1 MIRQNRGSKKYRYVV
16 KDSENQGRDAGR
28 TDGTG
33 RGGRSAVSGQRY
45 GSTATHTTRYG
56 SGVSA
61 SPYELPQRSPV
72 SGTVPRDI
80 RYTGERAAAAG
91 GLPGASSVP
100 SMSGSWRDKQHG
112 VLGRGRSPATGM
124 ASGQGHYRLTTT
136 TGLDVFTTATGRS
149 GYQPSRRTASP
160 MRTPA
165 DSRRG
170 ATQVR
175 QGDRMEGDFL
185 LVQGEMEEMKRGRY
199 GNFIRSS
206 TPAHRVGTPE
216 QKYTTSVYSTSH
228 TSEVLKRKATDVHPQ
243 TVRAT
248 GIMRSG
254 FYTQPADVART
265 TLDDRPKESLSAQGS
280 LGTTTSMT
288 ESISEGYVFVPRV
301 SDQESQGEVSSS
313 VDDKVDVCAKAED
326 KPDKKED
333 DRHDRDIA
341 GAEAED
347 KTTKKEDHKDSR
359 DVVGAKDEGKATQ
372 SEEIKD
378 DRVGIGAKVEDKPV
392 EVEGIKDPSSP
403 LKRTWDEAIET
414 EDIVKEGTL
423 EPQTEEESK
432 DNRDIVDTTKEDK
445 LAKEEESTDDKDV
458 VIAKGEDKPS
468 EQEEAK
474 DDKVDADAKDEDKPI
489 EEEQSKDPRS
499 PHKRSW
505 DEAIGTGDTVKEGTL
520 KPQTEEVSTVPDVI
534 PSQAKATVV
543 TPPHTQS
550 KVKIHRASSEEAPIS
565 TELRPAEK
573 EERQVEPPESL
584 IDKDIFKKNQ
594 HQVRAL
600 ETEGEEETCQTI
612 SPATEKSPMPE
623 DDVQVKSKTSMVPV
637 LHPPDVTAITTP
649 SSGTGSPLQP
659 TVSYQQE
666 ETIVGEAV
674 PVLSEDTGASATL
687 PPGTHPTMSFIEG
700 GDEELVEETVQPFP
714 SKAKAIVVPED
725 PSPTK
730 VKVTRKSSLESKPLP
745 EFQPVD
751 KFEREMKPPEPLIK
765 TDPLL
770 KNQQQVKVRTTGEE
784 VETLQTFGPT
794 GEKTDRPAGDVPSRA
809 RASLV
814 APPSCPDVTASVTPS
829 AGEGQEPSQPGHD
842 KQIEEQRSNE
852 GVAQPPV
859 LPPTGRPPTG
869 DVTTGK
875 PGSSLPYPSSDQP
888 TMPSVPQPPHVG
900 TQLPPPPEGL
910 ISSPWQYNAG
920 LGQPVHDPSY
930 PPGAPC
936 APHLPGQAPNAPF
949 SSAPYPPGLAF
960 HAPYPPGSAS
970 NTPHSSGPMPDAPYP
985 PGPASNAPYPPGPAL
1000 DAPYPPGPAPNA
1012 SYPPGAMPDVPCPAG
1027 PAPDAPYPPGPALDA
1042 PYLPG
1047 PAANAPYPPG
1057 AMPDVP
1063 CPAGPAPDAP
1073 YPPGPAS
1080 DAPYQPGAVPNAPCP
1095 PEPVPDAPYPSGPA
1109 PNAPYQPGAVPD
1121 APYPP
1126 GPAPNAPYPPGPAA
1140 DAPYPP
1146 GPAPNVPNPP
1156 SSAPYPPASPSPSP
1170 FYTPPGVAFPYPGH
1184 PPQEVS
1190 SGQEQ
1195 ASPGSPYPP
1204 PHPAY
1209 PPRHDPVFPPQLP
1222 QGPYPPYPPVQSA
1235 YPPQPYPPGQTA
1247 GHLPYPPVGNMGYP
1261 PQQPATQHPGQPA
1274 KTFQTGPE
1282 NISGEAQPHTVLPP
1296 APLPPRPPIGLDLV
1310 SSSVPSGGQQPT
1322 QNDPAIRET
1331 DILSPP
1337 YVSDQRQPFEGNVPE
1352 SRESTDDVEEPDDR
1366 LSSEKLEK
1374 RRVSFETQNSKDI
1387 QHSAPMSSHDVGKLD
1402 GRLASDKLEKRRVSF
1417 ETQNS
1422 KDIQHSAPMSPP
1434 DKAVL
1439 PWRPIEEIISPRPGS
1454 IPIPLPWT
1462 PTPSPEKQQAF
1473 DFGGAPNVPSES
1485 EQIPAELSEHKSEI
1499 PGQLGLSKAEK
1510 EYQSGE
1516 VSSGPDASPG
1526 KERAPESK
1534 VKDDAAPMSPPDKA
1548 VLPWRPI
1555 EEIISPRP
1563 GSIAIPLPWTP
1574 TPSPEKQQAFD
1585 FGGGSRRHV
1594 TVQEEIVEEECDQGQ
1609 TKQPTTTLISET
1621 KSGTLR
1627 TSYTFSDQ
1635 DKPTEPENTTSEE
1648 AQDQSIPMSPSD
1660 KGVTPTEDTVEQGS
1674 DHRKRLPATSSEQ
1687 APTEETQGRPDECK
1701 QSEFLEADEEY
1712 DYGAVPLGYESHDKE
1727 KAPQSRIPTS
1737 KVEQKTQEKEDTA
1750 KGCTSQRP
1758 EELQQSAPM
1767 SPPDKAVLPW
1777 RPIEEIISPRQGSIP
1792 IPLPWTPTPSPEKQ
1806 QAFDFGIAPRRHVTD
1821 AEEVTEQGR
1830 DLQTKQPSKTST
1842 SQTLSDQNEPSES
1855 EQIPTK
1861 VPEDQSKISGQ
1872 PSLAEGEYQSGVVP
1886 PGVKDDASQSTEQDS
1901 RVPSSPEVEPLSPTK
1916 PTKIGSK
1923 EQHTVPTSPP
1933 NKAVLPW
1940 EPLENILSPRPGS
1953 IAIPLPRTPTEPPEG
1968 QRLFEFGGATRRHVS
1983 ATEGVVEEDG
1993 DRWTKLPIETM
2004 VSDTE
2009 TGALCTEYTLTDQDV
2024 PTESEQTSTKATDDQ
2039 PTTSRQPE
2047 SVQAQDEY
2055 QCGVVPS
2062 GYDTDEKLQ
2071 EAQSAAKDITPKSME
2086 PDLDDP
2092 SSPEVEPLSPYKS
2105 VRPTHKPVTKVT
2117 EKSPQTKFFPRKS
2130 DSSSESSRLS
2140 SSEIEPVTPES
2151 PMSPPYKAVVVWR
2164 SREEILSPRISS
2176 VVIPLPWSP
2185 LPQSPT
2191 RVRQLNKQKAT
2202 KREQGLVEGTTI
2214 FEEDP
2219 GMAKLVNVV
2228 DIPEREEVALSTA
2241 FVRSQP
2247 PDHGNVDNELNRRRA
2262 AAGEPGLVEEA
2273 TSFEA
2278 DPSMTKVANVADV
2291 SPHEDVALSAAFV
2304 SSQPPQQRDGDNEGD
2319 VFYDAPDTAAS
2330 EPVKQKPARQ
2340 SKIPTFQSKSPPHSA
2355 KPDEGLTE
2363 QQSPDQPQPEHST
2376 GPFQQSPSPSKIPIG
2391 PSTLPTTPRKRVGSP
2406 PPPPNTP
2413 KSPTRKS
2420 TSPSKIPSEAK
2431 PSGIP
2436 TLKISAK
2443 DSGSP
2448 LSTAPPGDSEKSA
2461 TEESEKV
2468 PQAKEGGRELGDE
2481 KERPQDVKMVRGEEV
2496 HDVANLPKPDEP
2508 RENQGDPDSVED
2520 QTKESEDERQGY
2532 EIPEDLERI
2541 DEEDES
2547 SRSERGYYGD
2557 DDAESDMSEGKAWR
2571 GRVLTKR
2578 SSKEDLLT
2586 TEEESEEDIKVAS
2599 QRRLPPKTLAL
2610 DTSST
2615 PPRWPTWPSPMS
2627 PADKALLLWKPRE
2640 DILSPKPGS
2649 IVIPLPWSPTR
2660 RPPTPMTPKSRKRFH
2675 PPLRQLQKVLKENTL
2690 DVGPL
2695 PAWSY
2700 LGVSVIPVTT
2710 SCIVTGFVLSEDSRR
2725 SEDPSPVEVQVHEVS
2740 AHTEDD
2746 SWVMVEES
2754 DDDMAELGAAG
2765 YTDREQDK
2773 EAFVTLVTNDSY
2785 SFGALVLGQSLR
2797 AVHTTRKL
2805 AILVTPLV
2813 SDNIREQ
2820 LGKVYDDVHVV
2831 DVVDSGD
2838 TEKLALLSRPE
2849 LGITFTKL
2857 HCWRLTNYT
2866 KAVFLDADTLVLRNV
2881 DDLFDKEELSAV
2893 PDIGWP
2899 DCFNSGVFVFRPSED
2914 TYQAL
2919 LQCATTT
2926 GSFDGGDQG
2935 LLNTFFSDWGT
2946 KDISR
2951 HLSFLYNMTST
2962 IHYSYLPAFNRF
2974 GGEVKIVHFIGPIK
2988 PWHHQYNT
2996 SSGTVK
3002 PHPNQD
3008 SSLPPHHMD
3017 FLQAWWDVFMNR
3029 VKPLLEGQGQIL
3041 SGDHADDT
3049 QDITSQLAQL
3059 QVQSVER
3066 PAYVS
3071 SEDHRRAWERGE
3083 IDFTGLD
3090 RFENIQK
3097 KLDAQMKS

>member
-33 RGGRSAVSGQRY
+33 RGVRSAVSGQRY
-45 GSTATHTTRYG
+45 GTTATHTTRYG

-61 SPYELPQRSPV
+61 TSYELPQRSPV

-80 RYTGERAAAAG
+80 RYTGGRGAAAG

-100 SMSGSWRDKQHG
+100 SMTGSWRDKQHG

-170 ATQVR
+170 AP

-216 QKYTTSVYSTSH
+216 QKYTTSAYSTSH
-228 TSEVLKRKATDVHPQ
+228 TPGVLKRKATDVPPQ

-248 GIMRSG
+248 GITRSG
-254 FYTQPADVART
+254 FSTQPADVARA
-265 TLDDRPKESLSAQGS
+265 TLDDRPKGFLSAQGP

-301 SDQESQGEVSSS
+301 SDQESQAEVSSS
-313 VDDKVDVCAKAED
+313 IDDKVDVGAKVKD
-326 KPDKKED
+326 KPTKEED
-333 DRHDRDIA
+333 DIHDRDIA

-347 KTTKKEDHKDSR
+347 KTSKKDDDEDGR
-359 DVVGAKDEGKATQ
+359 DIVGAKDEGKPTQ
-372 SEEIKD
+372 TEEIGD
-378 DRVGIGAKVEDKPV
+378 DRVGIGAKIEDKPT
-392 EVEGIKDPSSP
+392 EVEETKDPSSP
-403 LKRTWDEAIET
+403 HKRSWDEAIGT
-414 EDIVKEGTL
+414 EDTVEKETL
-423 EPQTEEESK
+423 EPQTQEENK
-432 DNRDIVDTTKEDK
+432 DNRDVVDTKEEDK
-445 LAKEEESTDDKDV
+445 PTKEEESTDDRDV
-458 VIAKGEDKPS
+458 VLAQDKPS
-468 EQEEAK
+468 EEEETK
-474 DDKVDADAKDEDKPI
+474 DDKVDAGAKDEDKPI
-489 EEEQSKDPRS
+489 EEEQSKDPSS
-499 PHKRSW
+499 PHERTW
-505 DEAIGTGDTVKEGTL
+505 DEAIGTGDAVQEGL
-520 KPQTEEVSTVPDVI
+520 PEPKTEEVSVVPDVI
-534 PSQAKATVV
+534 PSQAKATLV
-543 TPPHTQS
+543 TPPPPQS
-550 KVKIHRASSEEAPIS
+550 KVKIRRASSEEAPMH
-565 TELRPAEK
+565 TELPPT
-573 EERQVEPPESL
+573 EEVESQVEPPKSL
-584 IDKDIFKKNQ
+584 ITKDVLKRNQ
-594 HQVRAL
+594 HQTRAL
-600 ETEGEEETCQTI
+600 ETEGEEETCQAI
-612 SPATEKSPMPE
+612 SPVPEKPSMPE
-623 DDVQVKSKTSMVPV
+623 DDVQVKPKTSMVPV

-649 SSGTGSPLQP
+649 SSGTDSPLP
-659 TVSYQQE
+659 TTVSYQQE
-666 ETIVGEAV
+666 ETIVGQQAQV
-674 PVLSEDTGASATL
+674 HSQDTKVTATL
-687 PPGTHPTMSFIEG
+687 PSGPQPTMSFIEG
-700 GDEELVEETVQPFP
+700 GDEELVEETVQLFP

-745 EFQPVD
+745 EFQTVD
-751 KFEREMKPPEPLIK
+751 KLEREVKPPEPLIK

-770 KNQQQVKVRTTGEE
+770 KNQQQVRVGTTGEE
-784 VETLQTFGPT
+784 EETLQTFGPT
-794 GEKTDRPAGDVPSRA
+794 GEKPDRPADEVPSRA

-814 APPSCPDVTASVTPS
+814 APPSCPEVTASVTPS
-829 AGEGQEPSQPGHD
+829 AGEGQEPSPLGD
-842 KQIEEQRSNE
+842 VKQIGEQRSNE

-859 LPPTGRPPTG
+859 LPPTGGPPTG
-869 DVTTGK
+869 DITAGK
-875 PGSSLPYPSSDQP
+875 HGSTLPYPSSDQP
-888 TMPSVPQPPHVG
+888 TMPTVPQPPHVG
-900 TQLPPPPEGL
+900 VQLPPPPEGL

-920 LGQPVHDPSY
+920 VSQPVHDPSY

-936 APHLPGQAPNAPF
+936 APHLPGQASNAPF
-949 SSAPYPPGLAF
+949 SSGPVPDVAYPRRMVPDAPYPSGPAPDAPYPPGLAF
-960 HAPYPPGSAS
+960 HDPYPPGLAPS
-970 NTPHSSGPMPDAPYP
+970 SSGPVP
-985 PGPASNAPYPPGPAL
+985 NAPYPPGPAL

-1012 SYPPGAMPDVPCPAG
+1012 PYPPGPV
-1027 PAPDAPYPPGPALDA
+1027 PDAPYPSGPTS
-1042 PYLPG
+1042 
-1047 PAANAPYPPG
+1047 
-1057 AMPDVP
+1057 
-1063 CPAGPAPDAP
+1063 DAP

-1080 DAPYQPGAVPNAPCP
+1080 DAPYPSGPSSDAPYPPGPSSDP
-1095 PEPVPDAPYPSGPA
+1095 PYPPGPVPDAPYPFGPV
-1109 PNAPYQPGAVPD
+1109 PNAPYPPASVPD

-1126 GPAPNAPYPPGPAA
+1126 GPSSDAPCQSGPAPYPPT
-1140 DAPYPP
+1140 
-1146 GPAPNVPNPP
+1146 
-1156 SSAPYPPASPSPSP
+1156 STPSPSP
-1170 FYTPPGVAFPYPGH
+1170 FYTPPGAAFPYPGH
-1184 PPQEVS
+1184 PPQGVS

-1235 YPPQPYPPGQTA
+1235 YPPQPYPPA
-1247 GHLPYPPVGNMGYP
+1247 GDMGYP
-1261 PQQPATQHPGQPA
+1261 PPQPATQHPGQPA
-1274 KTFQTGPE
+1274 QTFQTGPE
-1282 NISGEAQPHTVLPP
+1282 NISGEAQPDAVLPP

-1322 QNDPAIRET
+1322 QNDLAIRET

-1352 SRESTDDVEEPDDR
+1352 SRESTDEVEKPDDR

-1387 QHSAPMSSHDVGKLD
+1387 QHSALMSPHDVGKPD
-1402 GRLASDKLEKRRVSF
+1402 GRLSSDKLEKRRVSF
-1417 ETQNS
+1417 ETQKS

-1439 PWRPIEEIISPRPGS
+1439 PWRPIEEKISPRPGS
-1454 IPIPLPWT
+1454 IPIPLPWS
-1462 PTPSPEKQQAF
+1462 PTPSPEKQKAF

-1499 PGQLGLSKAEK
+1499 PGQLGLSKAEE

-1516 VSSGPDASPG
+1516 VPSGFDASPG
-1526 KERAPESK
+1526 KERAPESN

-1585 FGGGSRRHV
+1585 FGGASRRHV
-1594 TVQEEIVEEECDQGQ
+1594 TVQEETVEEECDQGQ
-1609 TKQPTTTLISET
+1609 TKQPTTTLISDTE
-1621 KSGTLR
+1621 SGTLR

-1635 DKPTEPENTTSEE
+1635 DKPTEPEITTSEE

-1687 APTEETQGRPDECK
+1687 APTEETQGRLDKSE

-1712 DYGAVPLGYESHDKE
+1712 DYGAVPLGYGSHDKD

-1737 KVEQKTQEKEDTA
+1737 KVGHKPQEKEDTA
-1750 KGCTSQRP
+1750 KDNTSQRP
-1758 EELQQSAPM
+1758 EELQHSAPM

-1792 IPLPWTPTPSPEKQ
+1792 IPLPWTPTPSPEIQ
-1806 QAFDFGIAPRRHVTD
+1806 QAFDFGRAPRRDVT
-1821 AEEVTEQGR
+1821 AAEVTEQDR
-1830 DLQTKQPSKTST
+1830 DIQTKQPSKTST
-1842 SQTLSDQNEPSES
+1842 SQTLSDQIVPSES
-1855 EQIPTK
+1855 EQIPTE
-1861 VPEDQSKISGQ
+1861 VSEDQSKISGQ
-1872 PSLAEGEYQSGVVP
+1872 PGFTEFQSGVVP
-1886 PGVKDDASQSTEQDS
+1886 SGYDISPSKERASESKVKDDTSQSTEQDN

-1953 IAIPLPRTPTEPPEG
+1953 IAIPLPWTPTEPHEG

-2004 VSDTE
+2004 VSDTK

-2024 PTESEQTSTKATDDQ
+2024 PTESEQMSTEAIEDKS
-2039 PTTSRQPE
+2039 TTPGQPE
-2047 SVQAQDEY
+2047 LVKAEDEY

-2071 EAQSAAKDITPKSME
+2071 EAQSAATDVTPKTME

-2092 SSPEVEPLSPYKS
+2092 SSPEVEPLSPYKP

-2151 PMSPPYKAVVVWR
+2151 PTSPPYKAVVVWR

-2191 RVRQLNKQKAT
+2191 RSRQLNRQKAT

-2219 GMAKLVNVV
+2219 GMTKLVNVV
-2228 DIPEREEVALSTA
+2228 DIPAREEVALSTA
-2241 FVRSQP
+2241 FVPSQP
-2247 PDHGNVDNELNRRRA
+2247 PDHGDVDNELNRQRA
-2262 AAGEPGLVEEA
+2262 AAGEPGWVEEA

-2291 SPHEDVALSAAFV
+2291 SPHEDVALAAAFV

-2319 VFYDAPDTAAS
+2319 VFYDAPDTASS
-2330 EPVKQKPARQ
+2330 EQPVKQKPARQ

-2391 PSTLPTTPRKRVGSP
+2391 PSTLPTSPRKRVDSP

-2413 KSPTRKS
+2413 KSPIRKS
-2420 TSPSKIPSEAK
+2420 TSPSKMPSAAK

-2436 TLKISAK
+2436 TLKTPLK
-2443 DSGSP
+2443 DYGSP
-2448 LSTAPPGDSEKSA
+2448 LRASSPTDNEKDA
-2461 TEESEKV
+2461 TEVSEDV
-2468 PQAKEGGRELGDE
+2468 PQTEKDEREPGNEKEG
-2481 KERPQDVKMVRGEEV
+2481 QDVEMVKDEEV
-2496 HDVANLPKPDEP
+2496 HGVANLQKPDQL
-2508 RENQGDPDSVED
+2508 RDNQGDPDSVDD

-2557 DDAESDMSEGKAWR
+2557 DDAESDMSEGKGWR

-2586 TEEESEEDIKVAS
+2586 TEEESEEDVKAAS

-2615 PPRWPTWPSPMS
+2615 PTRWPTWPSPMS

-2813 SDNIREQ
+2813 SDSIREQ

-3008 SSLPPHHMD
+3008 SSLPLHHMD

-3097 KLDAQMKS
+3097 KLDAQMKT